1 MDLIIPAMDN
11 VIFQDLDLLLT
22 IISLILNTFH
32 VLKKNGWRRT
42 FINSRDIQNKILND
56 ILKMPPNV
64 NIRTFGIKR
73 STLIILF

>member
-42 FINSRDIQNKILND
+42 FITLGIFKI
-56 ILKMPPNV
+56 
-64 NIRTFGIKR
+64 RF
-73 STLIILF
+73 

>member
-32 VLKKNGWRRT
+32 VLKKMDGGEP
-42 FINSRDIQNKILND
+42 L
-56 ILKMPPNV
+56 L
-64 NIRTFGIKR
+64 
-73 STLIILF
+73 L